1 MRNIEQCYR
10 DLADAIVVQAANDY
24 RKALDGRSYHTSLG
38 KDSEWVKKE
47 VEKFFHSSWFRAL
60 TKIDGDFLLEQ
71 LEREHNEKV
80 RRKKLCKSK

>member
-24 RKALDGRSYHTSLG
+24 RKALGGKSYHVNPK

-60 TKIDGDFLLEQ
+60 THVDGDFLIEQ
-71 LEREHNEKV
+71 LQREHNEKI
-80 RRKKLCKSK
+80 RKEKLCKLK